1 MHKVTDHGTV
11 DTDSSIVDFDLQ
23 PFIGRSV
30 KVRLMM
36 QVVLEALLEIISLC
50 S

>member
-1 MHKVTDHGTV
+1 MHKVTNHN
-11 DTDSSIVDFDLQ
+11 IVDFDLQ

-30 KVRLMM
+30 KVRFMV
-36 QVVLEALLEIISLC
+36 QVVLEVLLGMIFFC